1 MRDRWTVR
9 FTTVF
14 ILSLLAPLLVACG
27 GGEEEAPPPPPPP
40 PPPKP
45 QFTLEDLD
53 LDPRVQFPNQREP
66 ESFELAEAIAEL
78 ANALVRGD
86 ADAFKR
92 VLASGDRDV
101 LDTLLEV
108 GAWETET
115 EDIELV
121 RVAVLEETDE
131 SVRIGLAVQDPS
143 GAYMLAWTARDSGG
157 WKFSGM
163 PIAPVEGASVLDID
177 GAELVAPSA
186 DAERFQTQTRPIPV
200 PVEPDDNDRRRR

>member
-1 MRDRWTVR
+1 MRDRWTTR
-9 FTTVF
+9 LTMLL
-14 ILSLLAPLLVACG
+14 IASLVAPLLVACG

-45 QFTLEDLD
+45 QFSLEDLQ
-53 LDPRVQFPNQREP
+53 LDPRVQFPDQREP

-101 LDTLLEV
+101 LDTLVET

-115 EDIELV
+115 ENIELV
-121 RVAVLEETDE
+121 RVAVLEEADE
-131 SVRIGLAVQDPS
+131 GVRIGLAVQDPT
-143 GAYMLAWTARDSGG
+143 GAYMLAWTARESAG
-157 WKFSGM
+157 WKFAGM

-177 GAELVAPSA
+177 GAELVEPSA
-186 DAERFQTQTRPIPV
+186 DIERFQTQTRPIPV
-200 PVEPDDNDRRRR
+200 PIERDDDDRR